1 MSTGTKSN
9 ILPPCTVR
17 RSVVI
22 HLLAINRLDGQRAPT
37 VLKLS
42 VKELVMRISRIPLVW
57 QILAGFILG
66 IVVGAILHQFPDS
79 RDWINSALFQ
89 PAGDIFIKLM
99 KMIVVPI
106 VFCCMVIGI
115 AGHDDEQ
122 SIGRIGTKTMIYFM
136 SVTTIAIVFGLIV
149 GNLTQPGAGM
159 DMSALHTTQVAI
171 QAPATASHGVGGII
185 LGIIP
190 DNILDAMAQGKLLS
204 VLFFALLFGLAL
216 NKIGA
221 EKKAPII
228 AVFSGVSEAMFK
240 VTHMVMAYSPIGVF
254 GMIAVTISTFGFS
267 ALIPLAKLVLV
278 VYGAFLIFATLVL
291 GTISRY
297 AGIKLSH
304 LIRTIKDELIL
315 TYSSATSAAVI
326 PQIIRKVEGL
336 GAPRSLVS
344 FVVPIGYSFNLDGTS
359 IVLGIVTLFI
369 TQLYGI
375 DLSLSQQ
382 MMLVVTMVITSK
394 GAAGVPGFMFVV
406 LSATLSSAGLPL
418 EGIAFIAGIYRIID
432 MASATMNVLGNAL
445 APLVIAKWE
454 GNTQKKVHLA
464 AINHGNA

>member
-1 MSTGTKSN
+1 M
-9 ILPPCTVR
+9 
-17 RSVVI
+17 
-22 HLLAINRLDGQRAPT
+22 HRL
-37 VLKLS
+37 K
-42 VKELVMRISRIPLVW
+42 IPLVW
-57 QILAGFILG
+57 QILAGFLLG
-66 IVVGAILHQFPDS
+66 VAAGAVLHQFPEH
-79 RDWINSALFQ
+79 RDWINSAVLQ
-89 PAGDIFIKLM
+89 PAGDVFIKLM

-115 AGHDDEQ
+115 AGHGDGQ
-122 SIGRIGTKTMIYFM
+122 SIGRIGARTMIYFM
-136 SVTTIAIVFGLIV
+136 SVTTLAIVFGLVV

-159 DMSALHTTQVAI
+159 DMSSLHAANVTV
-171 QAPATASHGVGGII
+171 QAPATAGHGIGSII

-204 VLFFALLFGLAL
+204 VLFFALLFGMAL

-221 EKKAPII
+221 ERKAPVI
-228 AVFSGVSEAMFK
+228 AVFSAVSEAMFK
-240 VTHMVMAYSPIGVF
+240 ITNMVMAYSPIGVF

-278 VYGAFLIFATLVL
+278 VYGAFFIFATLVL
-291 GTISRY
+291 GTVARY
-297 AGIKLSH
+297 AGINLLH
-304 LIRTIKDELIL
+304 LIRHIKDELIL

-326 PQIIRKVEGL
+326 PQIIRKVEAL

-344 FVVPIGYSFNLDGTS
+344 FVVPVGYSFNLDGTS
-359 IVLGIVTLFI
+359 IVLGIATLFI

-375 DLSLSQQ
+375 DLSLGQQ
-382 MMLVVTMVITSK
+382 VMLVVTMVVTSK

-454 GNTQKKVHLA
+454 EKTLA
-464 AINHGNA
+464 KQRRQAGQATIARPASAMD